1 MKVTTTNLRPG
12 YLRKNGVPYSEKT
25 TVTEYYDLVH
35 ERGSSVILVINT
47 IVDDPIY
54 FD

>member
-35 ERGSSVILVINT
+35 ERGGNATLVINT